1 MGKGNWTWPIFLYIN
16 PFVSHEMKT
25 HQLASTYFVH
35 TFSSKSI
42 MEKSSATQSAA
53 QATVLDADEVLFS
66 YEHVAGLEV
75 PPVTW
80 WKHPGL
86 RRLYI
91 MMPILFLGS
100 TVNGYDG
107 SLLNGLQ
114 TMVPWQECKRS
125 SN

>member
-1 MGKGNWTWPIFLYIN
+1 
-16 PFVSHEMKT
+16 
-25 HQLASTYFVH
+25 
-35 TFSSKSI
+35 
-42 MEKSSATQSAA
+42 MEKGSATLSAD
-53 QATVLDADEVLFS
+53 QAPVLDADGVLFS

-91 MMPILFLGS
+91 MMPVLFLGS

-114 TMVPWQECKRS
+114 TMVPWQECKLS

>member
-1 MGKGNWTWPIFLYIN
+1 
-16 PFVSHEMKT
+16 
-25 HQLASTYFVH
+25 
-35 TFSSKSI
+35 
-42 MEKSSATQSAA
+42 MEKGSAKLSTD
-53 QATVLDADEVLFS
+53 QAPVLDADEVLFS

-91 MMPILFLGS
+91 MMPVLFLGS

-125 SN
+125 SNWSYEIN